1 MNKYS
6 EMTPEE
12 RFARADRLATQLFE
26 THQWKTRFA
35 ERYGY
40 NRQSVQEWKQRGA
53 PVWALV
59 ALEDAVAAKHWHN
72 VTQLIDRYM
81 ED

>member
-1 MNKYS
+1 MHKYT
-6 EMTPEE
+6 EMAPEE
-12 RFARADRLATQLFE
+12 RFALADELATQLFD
-26 THQWKTRFA
+26 TTRWKVRFA

-59 ALEDAVAAKHWHN
+59 ALEDALKAKKLDAL
-72 VTQLIDRYM
+72 TQLVADHV
-81 ED
+81 